1 MNDRKQFSGPILV
14 ICAYKPHP
22 GKENALLE
30 VVKEHVPILQSLG
43 LATSRPAH
51 IMRSQDG
58 TIVEVF
64 EWASQKAI
72 GDAHNDPTVLE
83 MWKRFDD
90 ASKPVPVGELA
101 ESKHVYSDFEP
112 V

>member
-1 MNDRKQFSGPILV
+1 MNERKQYSGAILV

-22 GKENALLE
+22 GKESALHE

-51 IMRSQDG
+51 IMKSQDG

-72 GDAHNDPTVLE
+72 DDAHNHPTVLE
-83 MWKRFDD
+83 MWKKFDE
-90 ASKPVPVGELA
+90 ASKPVPVGDLDEA
-101 ESKHVYSDFEP
+101 KHIYSDFEP